1 MSDKKPGGIKYLLIK
16 IAYIL
21 LYDAC
26 MLLIILLLLI
36 QLNLNALYVI
46 I

>member
-26 MLLIILLLLI
+26 MLLIILLLLK
-36 QLNLNALYVI
+36 LGL
-46 I
+46 

>member
-16 IAYIL
+16 IVYVL

-26 MLLIILLLLI
+26 MLLIILLLLK
-36 QLNLNALYVI
+36 LGL
-46 I
+46 